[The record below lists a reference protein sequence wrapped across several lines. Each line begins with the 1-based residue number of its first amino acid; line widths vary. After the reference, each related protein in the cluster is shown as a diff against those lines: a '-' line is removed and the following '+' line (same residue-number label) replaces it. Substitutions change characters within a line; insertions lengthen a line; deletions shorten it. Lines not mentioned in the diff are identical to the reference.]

1 MLMFKVEWLETYLS
15 CAPNSCRFRP
25 LSSFVSFRFYF
36 DYSYCVCHSLWC
48 VELIQSFFA
57 GLAASGILTSGLRLV
72 TKAVFDKTENGL
84 RKGVSKSL
92 LLTLYTTYFPNS
104 LGIFLLMRLSF

>member
-1 MLMFKVEWLETYLS
+1 MSQFIV
-15 CAPNSCRFRP
+15 FR
-25 LSSFVSFRFYF
+25 
-36 DYSYCVCHSLWC
+36 
-48 VELIQSFFA
+48 IAQSFFA

-92 LLTLYTTYFPNS
+92 SPSKLF
-104 LGIFLLMRLSF
+104 GIFLVTDAILLVLLRVVCSVVSCNLDFL